1 MIELEGLS
9 VRVGG
14 FDLHDVS
21 FAVPSGGYALIIG
34 PTGSGKTTLLEAI
47 AGHAN
52 VRSGRVML
60 HGQDMTGVPPER
72 RGLGFVYQQY
82 HLFPHLSVRRNIGYG
97 LAVGRTGGRTDGSDG
112 GRADEL
118 AEALGITHLLDR
130 TVRGL
135 SGGEQQRV
143 ALARALAPRPR
154 ILLLDEPFA
163 SVDPTTRHLL
173 RRELRALHEREGITT
188 LQVTHD
194 FDEAL
199 RLGDLVAVLAE
210 GRIAQSGTPEQVFRY
225 PNSAFVAR
233 FVGTGNVLSG
243 VVERARAGGSGGEQP
258 EAEADSG
265 TFAARFTSG
274 ALVLEVV
281 AEREGPMHAVI
292 RPEDIV
298 LSRSELPGSARNRM
312 PAIVAS
318 LERLGP
324 VTLVHLDVG
333 RPLLASVTSASAEEM
348 ALAPGAALTIAFKAT
363 AIHLV

>member
-1 MIELEGLS
+1 VIRLENLH
-9 VRVGG
+9 VRVGS
-14 FDLHDVS
+14 FDLRDIS
-21 FAVPSGGYALIIG
+21 LEVPPGGYALIIG
-34 PTGSGKTTLLEAI
+34 PTGSGKTTLLEAV

-52 VRSGRVML
+52 LRAGRVFM
-60 HGQDMTGVPPER
+60 HGDDVTALPPER

-82 HLFPHLSVRRNIGYG
+82 HLFPHLSVRDNIGYG
-97 LAVGRTGGRTDGSDG
+97 INRQRGARDGRDPEARI
-112 GRADEL
+112 REL
-118 AEALGITHLLDR
+118 ADMLAITPLLDR
-130 TVRGL
+130 RVRGL

-143 ALARALAPRPR
+143 ALARALAPKPS

-163 SVDPTTRHLL
+163 AVDPASRQVLRH
-173 RRELRALHEREGITT
+173 ELRELHEREGITT

-199 RLGDLVAVLAE
+199 RLGDLVAVLAD

-233 FVGTGNVLSG
+233 FVGSGNVIAG
-243 VVERARAGGSGGEQP
+243 TVERTEAG
-258 EAEADSG
+258 
-265 TFAARFTSG
+265 TTSG
-274 ALVLEVV
+274 PFRGRFRGDTLLLDVV

-298 LSRSELPGSARNRM
+298 LSLTQHSDSARNHIPGKVVR
-312 PAIVAS
+312 

-333 RPLLASVTSASAEEM
+333 RPLIASVTTASTEEM
-348 ALAPGAALTIAFKAT
+348 RLQAGGPVIVAFKAT
-363 AIHLV
+363 AILLV